1 MILEVVQFLLECRD
15 ITTFTTYNLQIDVS
29 QKKKKKKNRPYKLIC
44 HQSLK
49 HISSIHLLDN

>member
-15 ITTFTTYNLQIDVS
+15 ITTFTTYNLQINVS
-29 QKKKKKKNRPYKLIC
+29 QKKKKRPYKLIC

>member
-29 QKKKKKKNRPYKLIC
+29 QKKKKKKTDLTN
-44 HQSLK
+44 
-49 HISSIHLLDN
+49 